1 MISSISNVRVTS
13 LVVKS
18 FNCVETLCNGD
29 IVLFSSLIKGNNF
42 NRPFLL
48 NCCCSLKF
56 VSDEHKALPRATVRL
71 LRPDSTL
78 VQTQLTDDA
87 GTVYFKE
94 LLQGNYSC
102 QVHFTG
108 FKLLQAHGIDLVGN
122 NLVFDT
128 LVMAREV
135 AVLSD
140 VSVTSKKPF
149 VQYFPDKTVINVESS
164 ITNTGFG

>member
-1 MISSISNVRVTS
+1 MRFFFISVAVCCFVIPGYAQLSTGRELK
-13 LVVKS
+13 LV
-18 FNCVETLCNGD
+18 
-29 IVLFSSLIKGNNF
+29 I
-42 NRPFLL
+42 
-48 NCCCSLKF
+48 

-164 ITNTGFG
+164 ITKNGHGRLYLEHTFQGKQYSPA